1 MISNH
6 AGSADESF
14 LRFREM
20 LIRSYGEAVYKSWFE
35 DLMLDDAGVDAVTLS
50 TASDL
55 KRDRLDQQFK
65 PALIRVWS
73 ENVYPIRKINIVKRA
88 MQVQSARV
96 SALAP
101 PAAGAAKLGVIK
113 NGFAGANGHAVNGQ
127 GANPDEARLLRVDE
141 ITTPLDARQT
151 FDSFAVGK
159 SNEVAV
165 AAANQIFVEGAPRE
179 ILYLFGPSGVGK
191 SHLLQAAGN
200 AWMQRHPLS
209 RVAYLTHDKIQ
220 KGCVGALRSQS
231 TMSFQRDLLSN
242 DLVMI
247 DDIHMLAGKT
257 GTLGELLVLI
267 NALVGAGRQIII
279 AGESAPS
286 ALAAAGVNERLAD
299 RLAGGLAVRLL
310 PANDELRLEVLKKH
324 RDAAD
329 LACTITDETL
339 ALIARLFAS
348 SMRECLGAFKQLALV
363 FQRQPITVGPNEAIA
378 TLKDRLGD
386 RRRQATLEEALFASA
401 HAFGI
406 TPEEIRGRAQPQR
419 IVRARHAFVYV
430 ARTSLAESFPR
441 IGRAVGRD
449 HTTAISSMR
458 RAEALIVRDKVFQD
472 AVANIK
478 LAIGA
483 DISL

>member
-6 AGSADESF
+6 AGSADERF

-20 LIRSYGEAVYKSWFE
+20 LIKSYGQAVYKSWFE

-88 MQVQSARV
+88 MQAQSARV

-101 PAAGAAKLGVIK
+101 SAAGAAKLGVIR
-113 NGFAGANGHAVNGQ
+113 NGFAGANGHAVNGHGVNGQ
-127 GANPDEARLLRVDE
+127 GGNPDEARLLRVDE
-141 ITTPLDARQT
+141 ISTPLDARQT

-165 AAANQIFVEGAPRE
+165 AAAHQIFVEGAPRE

-200 AWMQRHPLS
+200 AFMQRHPLS
-209 RVAYLTHDKIQ
+209 RVVYLTHDKIQ

-247 DDIHMLAGKT
+247 DDIHMLAGKA

-267 NALVGAGRQIII
+267 NALVGAGIRPYEVNVAGPRIDIAMTPDAKRAFGQEALADSIEVVRRRIDPAGNKEVLIQPQGADRIVVQAPGDNDPEALKQIINRTGQLSFHRVDASASPEDAQAGLLPPGRIVVPI
-279 AGESAPS
+279 AEVEGGGALVTVWLPS
-286 ALAAAGVNERLAD
+286 A
-299 RLAGGLAVRLL
+299 
-310 PANDELRLEVLKKH
+310 EVQ
-324 RDAAD
+324 
-329 LACTITDETL
+329 
-339 ALIARLFAS
+339 AR
-348 SMRECLGAFKQLALV
+348 
-363 FQRQPITVGPNEAIA
+363 
-378 TLKDRLGD
+378 
-386 RRRQATLEEALFASA
+386 
-401 HAFGI
+401 
-406 TPEEIRGRAQPQR
+406 
-419 IVRARHAFVYV
+419 
-430 ARTSLAESFPR
+430 
-441 IGRAVGRD
+441 
-449 HTTAISSMR
+449 
-458 RAEALIVRDKVFQD
+458 
-472 AVANIK
+472 
-478 LAIGA
+478 
-483 DISL
+483 